1 MLDRLLEGI
10 RIIDFSTGRF
20 GGYATMLLADFGAD
34 VIKVENIKTNGDVL
48 RERAPKN
55 DNGSASHAYFNR
67 GKKSVCLD
75 YQSSEGKKIVYELV
89 RNADVVVDS
98 FAAGYMEK
106 LGYGYDE
113 LTKVNPKIVVAS
125 NTAFGKTGELSYTS
139 GSDIAAQAASGL
151 MDITHHDNMPPSVH
165 GSRIA
170 QQFGNLFFAMSIIGA
185 ILARDETGEGQ
196 QIDVSACDCMIT
208 ALEIAL
214 FAEKCTGVIFENEGN
229 ASRAIAPYDTFRV
242 KDGYVSTAV
251 STNAQWEK
259 FCNVMGFPQYI
270 DDPRFNTNETR
281 GENYTSLLR
290 PIIDD
295 SFKDMTRQEIEDK
308 LRPLN
313 IPSGPNLTVEEA
325 IHSDQIVHRNMVVE
339 MSDKTVGR
347 IKMPGKAIK
356 MSDVSDIPVVSAPLL
371 GEHTKELLQAEGY
384 NEEQLQDMAD
394 AGIIFMGRAEI

>member
-34 VIKVENIKTNGDVL
+34 VIKVENIKANGDVL

-196 QIDVSACDCMIT
+196 RIDVSACDCMIT

-214 FAEKCTGVIFENEGN
+214 FAEKCTGVIF
-229 ASRAIAPYDTFRV
+229 
-242 KDGYVSTAV
+242 
-251 STNAQWEK
+251 
-259 FCNVMGFPQYI
+259 
-270 DDPRFNTNETR
+270 
-281 GENYTSLLR
+281 
-290 PIIDD
+290 
-295 SFKDMTRQEIEDK
+295 
-308 LRPLN
+308 
-313 IPSGPNLTVEEA
+313 
-325 IHSDQIVHRNMVVE
+325 
-339 MSDKTVGR
+339 
-347 IKMPGKAIK
+347 
-356 MSDVSDIPVVSAPLL
+356 
-371 GEHTKELLQAEGY
+371 
-384 NEEQLQDMAD
+384 
-394 AGIIFMGRAEI
+394 

>member
-208 ALEIAL
+208 AL
-214 FAEKCTGVIFENEGN
+214 
-229 ASRAIAPYDTFRV
+229 
-242 KDGYVSTAV
+242 
-251 STNAQWEK
+251 
-259 FCNVMGFPQYI
+259 
-270 DDPRFNTNETR
+270 
-281 GENYTSLLR
+281 
-290 PIIDD
+290 
-295 SFKDMTRQEIEDK
+295 
-308 LRPLN
+308 
-313 IPSGPNLTVEEA
+313 
-325 IHSDQIVHRNMVVE
+325 
-339 MSDKTVGR
+339 
-347 IKMPGKAIK
+347 
-356 MSDVSDIPVVSAPLL
+356 
-371 GEHTKELLQAEGY
+371 
-384 NEEQLQDMAD
+384 
-394 AGIIFMGRAEI
+394 

>member
-34 VIKVENIKTNGDVL
+34 VIKVENIKANGDVL

-259 FCNVMGFPQYI
+259 FCYVMGFPQYI

-281 GENYTSLLR
+281 GKKYTSLLR